1 MKLCRS
7 VDEKDNY
14 LVQVEF
20 HVTEKLFKNHLIR
33 CNLIL
38 LTRELWPIIN
48 GGVNLGVMEVIRSRR
63 SIRRYKKKPI
73 PEDLLMEVLEAARLA
88 PSGANRQFWKLIVV
102 RDDER
107 KKGLVPLCRD
117 QKFIEDCSAFIAAV
131 DDPNQKWF
139 RVDVAIA
146 LDHLSLAA
154 AEKGLGTCWIG
165 AFDPEKV
172 AEYLGVPKGFVVTV
186 CMTLGY
192 PAESP
197 EPRPRKSLEELI
209 FWEKYGER
217 A

>member
-1 MKLCRS
+1 M
-7 VDEKDNY
+7 
-14 LVQVEF
+14 
-20 HVTEKLFKNHLIR
+20 
-33 CNLIL
+33 
-38 LTRELWPIIN
+38 
-48 GGVNLGVMEVIRSRR
+48 GVMDVIRGRR
-63 SIRRYKKKPI
+63 SIRKYKKKPI
-73 PEDLLMEVLEAARLA
+73 PEDLLTEILEAARLA

-102 RDDER
+102 RDEER

-131 DDPNQKWF
+131 DDPSQKWY

-172 AEYLGVPKGFVVTV
+172 AEYLGVPKGLVVTV

-197 EPRPRKSLEELI
+197 EPRPRKPLEELV
-209 FWEKYGER
+209 FWEKYGEKV
-217 A
+217 